1 MNGHCKSR
9 GVYIILGI
17 LLGTLGIHNFYA
29 GHYRNG
35 SIQICLSLLIGAC
48 ASYLESLSASSGEET
63 DIFLLG
69 VLPIVITVGCLA
81 LLITILMDLFTT
93 VSDSE
98 GRKLVR

>member
-1 MNGHCKSR
+1 MSNSNKSR

-35 SIQICLSLLIGAC
+35 SIQICLTLLIGGC
-48 ASYLESLSASSGEET
+48 AYCLESLSANSGEET
-63 DIFLLG
+63 DIFLVG
-69 VLPIVITVGCLA
+69 VLPVIVTVGCLA